1 MASGLLNNLLKN
13 SIMKFNFI
21 KTGLLLVVVYTLPL
35 SFTQAQTITTAAG
48 NGTLSGATN
57 TGATNSIAVDTSG
70 NMYVATGGLNTIRKI
85 TPGNVV
91 TTFAGTGTAG
101 FSGDNGPANAATF
114 RNIQDL
120 FITNGNLYVADAGN
134 RRIRKI
140 NLTTNVITTVA
151 GNGTPAVTGTGI
163 GAAVGVAV
171 DGWGNIYVSG
181 GATNV
186 IRKITPANV
195 YSTYAGTG
203 TAGFTGDGSAA
214 GSATLNLPTDLF
226 LAAGKLYIA
235 DLRNRRIRMVNIAT
249 NVISTVAGDGTTNIT
264 GNGIGGAAGVVA
276 DGSGS
281 IFVATGGSGNA
292 IRKISGSTY
301 TTISGGNATGAFGG
315 DNSSGTSGLLN
326 VPVDLTFYGNTLYIA
341 DQMNRRIRGLTLTT
355 VPLALELLQFTGT
368 PLHNQVLLQWSV
380 VEKNVDIFEI
390 ERSSDAISFEKTGV
404 QKSKSG
410 PVATQANYS
419 FTDLQP
425 LNGRSFYRLKIRD
438 NDGSIKYSTVV
449 SVTFSGNG
457 NAVISPVPA
466 KDNITLSVAEHLY
479 GSTACIT
486 DIQGKQV
493 LRFTVSGNQNIN
505 VSGLAAGLYYL
516 KFVEGTTL
524 KFIKE

>member
-1 MASGLLNNLLKN
+1 
-13 SIMKFNFI
+13 MKFNFI
-21 KTGLLLVVVYTLPL
+21 KTGLLLAVAYTVPL
-35 SFTQAQTITTAAG
+35 SFAQAQIITTAAG
-48 NGTLSGATN
+48 NGTITGATN
-57 TGATNSIAVDTSG
+57 TGATNSIAIDTSG

-91 TTFAGTGTAG
+91 STFAGTGATG
-101 FSGDNGPANAATF
+101 FSGDNGPANVATF
-114 RNIQDL
+114 RNVQDL

-151 GNGTPAVTGTGI
+151 GDGTPAVTGTGI

-171 DGWGNIYVSG
+171 DGFGNIYVAG

-195 YSTYAGTG
+195 YSTFAGTG
-203 TAGFTGDGSAA
+203 TAGFSGDGAA
-214 GSATLNLPTDLF
+214 ANAATLNLPSDLF

-235 DLRNRRIRMVNIAT
+235 DTRNRRIRMVNLISNT
-249 NVISTVAGDGTTNIT
+249 ISTVAGDGTTNIT

-281 IFVATGGSGNA
+281 IFVATGGAGNA

-301 TTISGGNATGAFGG
+301 TTISGGNASGAFGG

-326 VPVDLTFYGNTLYIA
+326 APVDMAFHDSTLYIA
-341 DQMNRRIRGLTLTT
+341 DQRNRRIRGLTLTT
-355 VPLALELLQFTGT
+355 VPLALDLLQFTAT
-368 PLHNQVLLQWSV
+368 PLRNQVLLQWSV
-380 VEKNVDIFEI
+380 VEKNVDAFEI
-390 ERSSDAISFEKTGV
+390 ERSNDAISFEKTGV

-410 PVATQANYS
+410 QVATQANYS
-419 FTDLQP
+419 FTDVQP
-425 LNGRSFYRLKIRD
+425 LNGRSFYRLKMLD
-438 NDGSIKYSTVV
+438 NDGSIKYSNVV

-466 KDNITLSVAEHLY
+466 KDNITLSVSEHLY
-479 GSTACIT
+479 SSAACIT

-505 VSGLAAGLYYL
+505 VSGLSAGMYYL
-516 KFVEGTTL
+516 KLVDGTML